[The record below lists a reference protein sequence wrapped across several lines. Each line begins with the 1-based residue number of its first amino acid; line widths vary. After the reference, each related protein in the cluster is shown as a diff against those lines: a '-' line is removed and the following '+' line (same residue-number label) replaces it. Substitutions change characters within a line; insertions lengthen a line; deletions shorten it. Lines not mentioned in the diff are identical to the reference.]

1 MKAVV
6 IRRFGGPEVLELA
19 ELPTP
24 EPRAGEVRIRVQAA
38 AVNPVDVA
46 TRAGVL
52 ADHGLMPA
60 TIGQIGIGWDLAG
73 VIDAVGPEVDRF
85 TVGDAVIGMRD
96 LLSAPLGAQAEF
108 VVLDIDGVAPAPRHL
123 SAAEAS
129 TIPLNGLTADQ
140 ALDLLALR
148 EGQWLLVTG
157 AAGAVGGFALQLARA
172 RGLKTV
178 AVAAPADE
186 PLVGELGADAFVART
201 DDLGAAVRRIYPRG
215 VDGALDAAVVG
226 ISALDA
232 VRDGGSFVAVA
243 AGGAPTPLRGTRVHN
258 VWIRTDAPRLT
269 RLAALADAG
278 QLTPRVAGMDRL
290 EHVAA
295 VHRRLAAGG
304 LRGRVVLAP
313 GAVAA

>member
-1 MKAVV
+1 MS
-6 IRRFGGPEVLELA
+6 R
-19 ELPTP
+19 
-24 EPRAGEVRIRVQAA
+24 
-38 AVNPVDVA
+38 
-46 TRAGVL
+46 
-52 ADHGLMPA
+52 
-60 TIGQIGIGWDLAG
+60 
-73 VIDAVGPEVDRF
+73 
-85 TVGDAVIGMRD
+85 
-96 LLSAPLGAQAEF
+96 LSASSVP
-108 VVLDIDGVAPAPRHL
+108 
-123 SAAEAS
+123 
-129 TIPLNGLTADQ
+129 
-140 ALDLLALR
+140 
-148 EGQWLLVTG
+148 
-157 AAGAVGGFALQLARA
+157 
-172 RGLKTV
+172 
-178 AVAAPADE
+178 
-186 PLVGELGADAFVART
+186 DAFVART